1 MNKVNV
7 ISDLIS
13 LILKWEEELVQLSDY
28 KSFIYSVGV
37 YRKPTYLPDPRLRRW
52 SDKPRGHS
60 QCD

>member
-1 MNKVNV
+1 M
-7 ISDLIS
+7 ISDLIL

-37 YRKPTYLPDPRLRRW
+37 YRKPTYLQDNRLRRW
-52 SDKPRGHS
+52 SSKPRGHS